1 MWPRTDTG
9 VYLVLRKVNQELSNF
24 MSHKW
29 PLRDT
34 FLKIS
39 SAMMI
44 IVSMSTS
51 GCATTGDDGVWPRI
65 VTNSHASVKQ
75 KSVWIPL
82 AAAAFFAATSADHE
96 VSEWAIEH
104 QPMFGS
110 TENASDWSDWLSNGL
125 VASAL
130 ITSLAQ
136 RDDNYHPVVTDLFT
150 LSAAYAF
157 TAGTKQVADRTRPD
171 RTNDLSFPSLH
182 AASAFSA
189 AQITNRNLSALE
201 TSRAGMVKVGLFAFA
216 SASAWARVE
225 AARHYP
231 SDVLAGAAIGSFFA
245 GVGNAFLEDR
255 ENVKVSYVPTMDG
268 GELRIHWLFR

>member
-1 MWPRTDTG
+1 MP
-9 VYLVLRKVNQELSNF
+9 VYLVLGGGYHELRNC
-24 MSHKW
+24 MSYGW
-29 PLRDT
+29 PAHDT

-39 SAMMI
+39 SVMMI
-44 IVSMSTS
+44 IVSMGTS

-104 QPMFGS
+104 QPIFGS

-136 RDDNYHPVVTDLFT
+136 RDDVYQPLVTDLLT
-150 LSAAYAF
+150 LSGAYAF
-157 TAGTKQVADRTRPD
+157 TAATKQVADRTRPD
-171 RTNDLSFPSLH
+171 RTNNLSFPSLH
-182 AASAFSA
+182 ASSAFSA
-189 AQITNRNLSALE
+189 AQIMNRNLSTLE
-201 TSRAGMVKVGLFAFA
+201 TSRVGMVKVGLFAFA

-231 SDVLAGAAIGSFFA
+231 SDVLAGAAIGNFFA
-245 GVGNAFLEDR
+245 GIGNAFLEER
-255 ENVKVSYVPTMDG
+255 ENVSVSYVPTMDG
-268 GELRIHWLFR
+268 GELRIQWLFR